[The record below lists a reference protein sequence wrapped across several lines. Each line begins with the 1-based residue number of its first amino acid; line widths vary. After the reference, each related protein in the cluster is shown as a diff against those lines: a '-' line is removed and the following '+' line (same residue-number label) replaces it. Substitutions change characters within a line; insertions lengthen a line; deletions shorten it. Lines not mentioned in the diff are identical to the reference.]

1 MKNHTTME
9 LEDELKQRLSKKGNR
24 FWYDKGQPELR
35 LLDSA
40 LSTAPVDTVLR
51 FVKNLEV
58 IHGTRDTVRLLEY
71 ITLIT
76 ARAVGSEEE
85 VIDE

>member
-9 LEDELKQRLSKKGNR
+9 LVDDLKQKTSKKGHR

-35 LLDSA
+35 LLDCA
-40 LSTAPVDTVLR
+40 LETAPVDTLLR

-71 ITLIT
+71 ITIVT
-76 ARAVGSEEE
+76 ARSVGTKEE
-85 VIDE
+85 VIDV

>member
-1 MKNHTTME
+1 MKKGTTVDVT
-9 LEDELKQRLSKKGNR
+9 DELKQRLSKKGNR

-40 LSTAPVDTVLR
+40 LTTAPVEGIVN
-51 FVKNLEV
+51 FVNNLEAL
-58 IHGTRDTVRLLEY
+58 HGTKDTVRLLEY
-71 ITLIT
+71 VTLVT
-76 ARAVGSEEE
+76 ARALGTKNE

>member
-1 MKNHTTME
+1 ME

-71 ITLIT
+71 ITLVT
-76 ARAVGSEEE
+76 ARAVGSDEEI
-85 VIDE
+85 VDE

>member
-1 MKNHTTME
+1 MNNHTTME
-9 LEDELKQRLSKKGNR
+9 LEDDLKQKTSKKGHR
-24 FWYDKGQPELR
+24 YWYDKGQPELR

>member
-71 ITLIT
+71 ITIVT